1 MNTTTL
7 TRVLTGDLPAIL
19 IMAAI
24 LTYPVSVWVLWLYR
38 RAVTRSMS
46 SETPGGHP
54 VTASPLPDV
63 DTAAST
69 ISSRS
74 SRVPATVSQSEILR
88 LLRSRPWRTAAL
100 YTVAGTAYGFV
111 LALTMA
117 YLAEPGAPFRPVRLL
132 LLTTLFAWP
141 VVLTT
146 AIVAAAVRTQRV
158 AIAAAYAVGYL
169 TLGMIAAGRNP
180 DVTAWQAL
188 QLWLITNG
196 PMTVILWLC
205 LARRIRAVGAVVL
218 MLLLGGLLGADLLVT
233 VISTSDAS
241 IDAVAAVGGW
251 LGMGGAATFAGTL
264 ILGFAVSM
272 ALSVAF
278 VHWLRR
284 RYEQKRFSDE
294 SLTIRTIWWIFAFGH
309 AITLAFE
316 HPLAPLIGVVAMFVF
331 SGVVRLGQ
339 WAMARADRGVN
350 LLLLRSFS
358 IGAASE
364 RLFDALE
371 KGWRRT
377 GSIQMIAGYDLASR
391 TVELHELLDFAS
403 GKLARRFIG
412 GRPALERRLR
422 EMDVRPDRD
431 GRYRVND
438 FFCYGDTWR
447 DVLLALIRQTDVVLM
462 DLRGFSQKNAG
473 CVFEIQELVRAV
485 PIERIVFVVDST
497 TDHALLERTFSA
509 AAAQAGKVLAVK
521 PFLFQV
527 PRLDVTTMGTL
538 LQELAAAAHG
548 RQVVTAGSQ

>member
-7 TRVLTGDLPAIL
+7 TRVLTGDLPAVL

-38 RAVTRSMS
+38 RAVTRAMS
-46 SETPGGHP
+46 SERPGRHP
-54 VTASPLPDV
+54 VTGSPVPDV
-63 DTAAST
+63 DTAVSTTSNRNTGAPAAS
-69 ISSRS
+69 
-74 SRVPATVSQSEILR
+74 PSEILTR
-88 LLRSRPWRTAAL
+88 LRARPWRTAAL

-117 YLAEPGAPFRPVRLL
+117 YVAEPEAPFRPVRLL

-158 AIAAAYAVGYL
+158 AIAAAYAVVYL
-169 TLGMIAAGRNP
+169 TVGVIAAGRSP
-180 DVTAWQAL
+180 DATAWQAL

-196 PMTVILWLC
+196 PMTAILWLC

-218 MLLLGGLLGADLLVT
+218 MLLLGGLLGADLLVA

-251 LGMGGAATFAGTL
+251 LGMAGAATVAGT
-264 ILGFAVSM
+264 IVLGFAVSM
-272 ALSVAF
+272 ALTVAF
-278 VHWLRR
+278 VHGLRR

-294 SLTIRTIWWIFAFGH
+294 SLTIRTMWWIFAFGH

-316 HPLAPLIGVVAMFVF
+316 HPLAPLIGVVALFVF
-331 SGVVRLGQ
+331 SGVVRLGGR
-339 WAMARADRGVN
+339 MARPDRGVN

-371 KGWRRT
+371 KHWRRT

-403 GKLARRFIG
+403 GKLARRFID

-485 PIERIVFVVDST
+485 PIERVVFVVDTT
-497 TDHALLERTFSA
+497 TDHALLERIFSE

-527 PRLDVTTMGTL
+527 ARLDVTTLRTL
-538 LQELAAAAHG
+538 LQALAAAVRG
-548 RQVVTAGSQ
+548 RQVVTAESQ